1 MSLAI
6 LSMHTSPFAQL
17 GLGDGGGMNVYV
29 KKLSSALARSG
40 IECDVFTRATSS
52 DQPSEIAVEPN
63 LRLHNIKAGPLEPVP
78 KANLDKFLD
87 DFTSEVAKKLTSGRF
102 PWNSP
107 LDAIHANYWL
117 SGVVGHR
124 LKHELEVPLISTF
137 HTLEKVKAE
146 LAQDQD
152 ENTFQRARAEGE
164 VIACSDVVLASCSSE
179 ARQLISMYSAHP
191 NRIQIL
197 PPGVQNKVF
206 FPTDKIH
213 ARSSLGIDPLAKVLL
228 FVGRIQALKGPD
240 VAIETLGLLENKEAI
255 LIIVGGPSGP
265 FGQRDFDYCKDLV
278 RSLGLEKR
286 VRFIPPQPHET
297 LSSYYRAA
305 DICLVPSRSE
315 SFGLV
320 ALEAAACGTP
330 VVAASVGGLTNLVDP
345 GHSGFLVNS
354 RNPAEY
360 AFVCD
365 QILNDARLSSR
376 LSQNAVEQASHYTWS
391 GAAFKFRKVLRLV
404 QEEEILVECC

>member
-1 MSLAI
+1 MSLVI
-6 LSMHTSPFAQL
+6 LSMHTSPSAQL

-40 IECDVFTRATSS
+40 IQCDVFTRATSP
-52 DQPSEIAVEPN
+52 DQPAEIAVEPS
-63 LRLHNIKAGPLEPVP
+63 LRVHNIQAGPLEPVP
-78 KANLDKFLD
+78 KANLAKFLD
-87 DFTSEVAKKLTSGRF
+87 DFTDEVMKKITSGRF
-102 PWNSP
+102 PWDSP
-107 LDAIHANYWL
+107 IDAIHANYWL

-164 VIACSDVVLASCSSE
+164 VIACSDIVLASCSSE
-179 ARQLISMYSAHP
+179 ARQLVSLYSARP
-191 NRIQIL
+191 NRIQIV
-197 PPGVQNKVF
+197 PPGVENKVF
-206 FPTDKIH
+206 FPGDKTK
-213 ARSSLGIDPLAKVLL
+213 ARRSLGIDPGAKILL

-240 VAIETLGLLENKEAI
+240 MAIKVLGLLDNKEAI

-278 RSLGLEKR
+278 QSLGLEKR
-286 VRFIPPQPHET
+286 VKFMSPQPHET
-297 LSSYYRAA
+297 LSSYYRSA
-305 DICLVPSRSE
+305 DICLMPSRSE

-330 VVAASVGGLTNLVDP
+330 VVASAVGGLTNLIDS
-345 GHSGFLVNS
+345 GHNGFLINS
-354 RNPAEY
+354 RNPSEY
-360 AFVCD
+360 AFACD
-365 QILNDARLSSR
+365 QILNDSNLYSR
-376 LSQNAVEQASHYTWS
+376 LSHNAVEQASHYSWS
-391 GAAFKFRKVLRLV
+391 GAAFRFRKVLRLL
-404 QEEEILVECC
+404 QEEEALVECC